1 MVALARQI
9 PARAAAAALL
19 CSASASLCLTSDP
32 GAAHA
37 ETHRVTNDEQLFIA
51 SRQVKP
57 GDVIEIEGGKTYKG
71 RIFFEQQGEPN
82 KPITVRGIKKDGKR
96 PILKGGDNTVYASG
110 NHYLFESI
118 ELTGG
123 TSRCMFVLAHEVTM
137 RDMVIR
143 DCPALGLLSAD
154 RDSGTL
160 VVDRCEFYGS
170 GKEGRLHQIYVTTDQ
185 NAYPG
190 AVCRLQSSYIHDA
203 NGGNN
208 VKSRA
213 ERNEIY
219 FNWIEGA
226 LYHELELI
234 GPDVDNPPERR
245 EDSDVVGN
253 VLVKGNPEA
262 HGIRIGGD
270 GTMDTDGRFRFV
282 NNTFVMLNGDR
293 SAIRLFDGVES
304 VELYNNVFVTRD
316 GSPVTLFRTDRVK
329 WTRGKALVTGS
340 HNYIPTGSREVLD
353 GLSNTVGGADAKL
366 VDLAGFD
373 FRPADGSPLVDA
385 GTATRPS
392 NPEAPFPRPLGDVA
406 THPPSR
412 SLGPT
417 VARPSR
423 GTIDIGAF
431 EAGPLPDGGIA
442 ASAAPSLPSPTPGP
456 GEPPTP
462 AASTPN
468 PVSSQGSSRCFC
480 AAPGGDSS
488 GTAPIGGVGILVGLM
503 AFARRRRD

>member
-1 MVALARQI
+1 MAPVRSISATTSATTLLCS
-9 PARAAAAALL
+9 AAAAL
-19 CSASASLCLTSDP
+19 CLVADP
-32 GAAHA
+32 AEAHA
-37 ETHRVTNDEQLFIA
+37 ETHRITNDEQLYAA

-71 RIFFEQQGEPN
+71 RIFFEEAGEPD
-82 KPITVRGIKKDGKR
+82 KPITVRGIKKNGKR
-96 PILKGGDNTVYASG
+96 PILKGGDNTVYVSG

-123 TSRCMFVLAHEVTM
+123 TSRCMFVLAHDITM
-137 RDMVIR
+137 RDMVIH
-143 DCPALGLLSAD
+143 DCPAHGLLSAD
-154 RDSGTL
+154 RESGTL
-160 VVDRCEFYGS
+160 VVDSCEFYGS
-170 GKEGRLHQIYVTTDQ
+170 GNEGRHHQIYVTTDQ
-185 NAYPG
+185 NAHPG
-190 AVCRLQSSYIHDA
+190 AVFRLQNSYIHDA
-203 NGGNN
+203 TGGNN

-304 VELYNNVFVTRD
+304 VELYNNVFVAQD
-316 GSPVTLFRTDRVK
+316 GSPVILFRTDRVK
-329 WTRGKALVTGS
+329 WTRGKPLLIGS
-340 HNYIPTGSREVLD
+340 HNYIPTGSKKVLE
-353 GLSNTVGGADAKL
+353 GLTNTVSGDPKL

-373 FRPADGSPLVDA
+373 LRPADTSPLIDA
-385 GTATRPS
+385 GTATHPTH
-392 NPEAPFPRPLGDVA
+392 PDAAFPRPLAKVSGQ
-406 THPPSR
+406 PPNR
-412 SLGPT
+412 TLGPA
-417 VARPSR
+417 VARPAR

-431 EAGPLPDGGIA
+431 EAGPAGSPA
-442 ASAAPSLPSPTPGP
+442 ASGAPSLPVPTAAP
-456 GEPPTP
+456 GEQPTP
-462 AASTPN
+462 AASTPH

-480 AAPGGDSS
+480 EAPGSATS
-488 GTAPIGGVGILVGLM
+488 GSGPIGPVMALLGL
-503 AFARRRRD
+503 ATLALRRQN